1 MKKAY
6 IVLKSQ
12 SQVMLEQT
20 FIENYT
26 NKYDILLISDENI
39 FHDVSNDFFSDFV
52 FYMLMIFFVKNW

>member
-12 SQVMLEQT
+12 SQVKFDQT

-26 NKYDILLISDENI
+26 NKYDILQISDENI
-39 FHDVSNDFFSDFV
+39 FRDVSNDFFSDFV
-52 FYMLMIFFVKNW
+52 FYMLMIFW